1 MCAPVWDDDNQ
12 PRFIEDD
19 DGSDGNQGGSKP
31 NTDQPD
37 KAKNVTRPRDRRR
50 SDRNDRERI
59 TARAAREQAAHN
71 VDPQSS
77 TNGVD
82 HGDKTI
88 PPRPNADG
96 TTPTP
101 SIMSSESPVMPS
113 PADSPEELPAS
124 DIFMEIMKR
133 AAATNASREERRR
146 EHEAKRS
153 RAAADPATTPAKSV
167 IPPQSELNSTP
178 EPGKTDERPLW
189 EQVRDYTPPTPLERA
204 LASLS
209 SFATEGKIE
218 PDRQSS
224 EEERDTEESI
234 SAPPLEHS
242 SVSDSVIER
251 SDYEYVSDELTDET
265 IDFEAAPPVPVPS
278 TSRRPARPSLAESLA
293 EVVIED
299 DIQVDETQEAA
310 SDRANVSIGEA
321 LPTQPLTDEERI
333 AAAKLEAQKVRR
345 IKKRQQQRRQRRVS
359 VLGGVIRSF
368 LVVIPSALLM
378 ATILSWW
385 TDPQF
390 LRPEM
395 RHNIQSAIIAEGA
408 TPVPPT
414 PFPTP
419 NWARLIGIVSGHSG
433 PGQTVAYDPG
443 AVCEDLE
450 SLNEHDINMQTAI
463 QVVRKLRERGYVVD
477 LLDEF
482 DPRLVNYQAAAL
494 VSIHANTCQDFGE
507 VVSGYLVAKAEAR
520 PEGGIDTELAECIAK
535 YYGNITRLERRF
547 GLTEDMTDYHTFRE
561 IDVDTPAAII
571 ELGFMRADRDILNNQ
586 PELMADGIVQ
596 GIMCF
601 LEPQLD
607 TLPDPTMTPT
617 P

>member
-1 MCAPVWDDDNQ
+1 VWDDDNQ

-19 DGSDGNQGGSKP
+19 FDDQQNLGSSKQTGKPSKP
-31 NTDQPD
+31 NADQPD
-37 KAKNVTRPRDRRR
+37 QSQNGKKSRDAGGGRNERQDRMDRRA
-50 SDRNDRERI
+50 
-59 TARAAREQAAHN
+59 ARAARAERMAKAAREQPAHE
-71 VDPQSS
+71 QSLTPPVNNS
-77 TNGVD
+77 VNGIEN
-82 HGDKTI
+82 DK
-88 PPRPNADG
+88 NAG
-96 TTPTP
+96 SATP
-101 SIMSSESPVMPS
+101 ESVTPS
-113 PADSPEELPAS
+113 PAELPAS

-146 EHEAKRS
+146 ESEAR
-153 RAAADPATTPAKSV
+153 RAAKPSEPTARPAKPA
-167 IPPQSELNSTP
+167 PPTSSDLPLTP
-178 EPGKTDERPLW
+178 PDETDDRPLW
-189 EQVRDYTPPTPLERA
+189 QQVRDYTPPTPLERA

-209 SFATEGKIE
+209 SFATDETVETPKE
-218 PDRQSS
+218 ELAPSS
-224 EEERDTEESI
+224 EPSQNSDFVDQVSIAPDDEVVENKRSYEE
-234 SAPPLEHS
+234 
-242 SVSDSVIER
+242 
-251 SDYEYVSDELTDET
+251 
-265 IDFEAAPPVPVPS
+265 IDVEAEPPVIDPAVV
-278 TSRRPARPSLAESLA
+278 RRRAARTSLAQSLA
-293 EVVIED
+293 EVMIEQEAEEAED
-299 DIQVDETQEAA
+299 LSDETLEAA
-310 SDRANVSIGEA
+310 ADEAVVPVGEP
-321 LPTQPLTDEERI
+321 LPKQPLTDDERV
-333 AAAKLEAQKVRR
+333 AAAKLEAQRVRR
-345 IKKRQQQRRQRRVS
+345 IKKRQQERRQRRVS
-359 VLGGVIRSF
+359 VLSGVVRSF

-408 TPVPPT
+408 TPIPPT

-433 PGQTVAYDPG
+433 PGQTVGYDPG
-443 AVCEDLE
+443 AVCEDIE

-482 DPRLVNYQAAAL
+482 DPRLVDYQAAAL

-507 VVSGYLVAKAEAR
+507 TVSGFLVAKAEAR
-520 PEGGIDTELAECIAK
+520 PEASVDSELAECIAK
-535 YYGNITRLERRF
+535 YYSNTTQLERRF

-571 ELGFMRADRDILNNQ
+571 ELGFMRADRDILNDQ
-586 PELMADGIVQ
+586 PDVMAEGIVQ